1 MKKVNPRIHHYELDV
16 YFQGFGSTAQ
26 FKNTELHH
34 LIKNLV
40 SQVMPSQK
48 DRFDTRWFCFYLP
61 VKRSGKDI
69 CIPMS
74 VVKYKNIFSM
84 FLFEAG
90 YFEVSQ
96 GKEAIDPFYKKGGKE
111 AMRFLSLIKQTNGE
125 IVRKLVPY
133 DYRIGKIKGRYIMEE
148 IMSQKEKKSI
158 LSRYSRHI
166 TNQRRAEK
174 GCSLN
179 EYLDT
184 AAICYRAAYPSKIKG
199 KSPRDMYNR
208 FADGRHGGMLD
219 IKNKNSKRGFM
230 QWYNGSSWMGAH
242 PFEIVFSW
250 HEHGIHLYPPSK
262 HNGWRYGL
270 RVTNYAYAED
280 FIKMVKAL
288 VKHNVP
294 FTAPGLED
302 VLDYLT
308 GETYFSVNKYD
319 KLTFNYIPSK
329 EYKEKYFKYIEW
341 EDLEIPRFK

>member
-1 MKKVNPRIHHYELDV
+1 MKKINPKIHHYEIDR
-16 YFQGFGSTAQ
+16 YFHRFGSTAQ
-26 FKNTELHH
+26 FKNTELYH

-40 SQVMPSQK
+40 SHVMPSQK
-48 DRFDTRWFCFYLP
+48 DRFDLRWFCFYLP
-61 VKRSGKDI
+61 VKRSGRDI

-74 VVKYKNIFSM
+74 VIKYKNVFSI

-90 YFEVSQ
+90 YFEVRQ
-96 GKEAIDPFYKKGGKE
+96 GKEVISPFYKKVVKE
-111 AMRFLSLIKQTNGE
+111 AMRFLSLIKQTNGK

-133 DYRIGKIKGRYIMEE
+133 DYRVGKIKGRYIMEE
-148 IMSQKEKKSI
+148 IMSQKEKKRI
-158 LSRYSRHI
+158 LFQYNRHV
-166 TNQRRAEK
+166 TKQRGLEK

-179 EYLDT
+179 EYLNT
-184 AAICYRAAYPSKIKG
+184 AAICYRAAYPSKTKE
-199 KSPRDMYNR
+199 KTLLDMYNR

-219 IKNKNSKRGFM
+219 IKNKNSKKGFM
-230 QWYNGSSWMGAH
+230 QWYNGSRWIGAH

-262 HNGWRYGL
+262 HNEWRYGL
-270 RVTNYAYAED
+270 RVTNYAYAKD

-288 VKHNVP
+288 FKHNIP
-294 FTAPGLED
+294 FTASELKQ